1 MGHTR
6 LISPMRH
13 IAPIVFAVTFAS
25 RNDVLK
31 CAFNQR
37 PQQVS
42 AGCPLM
48 KQLSNACDQKVSVLQ
63 TDDFVV
69 VSPFTPLSQAIEA
82 MKQDEG
88 GCVIISDD
96 GRIAGIFTERDLLTK
111 IWGQNVDLESPIKS
125 WMQPVV
131 ETLTP
136 EATIGDAVRLMNE
149 KSFRNVPLV
158 KHGDLKG
165 SISVFDIITYLAESY
180 PKTTMNLP
188 PLPAQIM
195 DTVDGG

>member
-1 MGHTR
+1 MPSGNALPGAT
-6 LISPMRH
+6 SM
-13 IAPIVFAVTFAS
+13 
-25 RNDVLK
+25 
-31 CAFNQR
+31 NQL
-37 PQQVS
+37 PH
-42 AGCPLM
+42 
-48 KQLSNACDQKVSVLQ
+48 ACEQKVSVLA
-63 TDDFVV
+63 TDDYVA
-69 VSPFTPLSQAIEA
+69 VSPFTPLSHAIEV

-88 GCVIISDD
+88 GCVIVSDD
-96 GRIAGIFTERDLLTK
+96 GRIAGIFTERDVLTK
-111 IWGQNVDLESPIKS
+111 IWGREVDMDSPITS
-125 WMQPVV
+125 WMQPAV

-149 KSFRNVPLV
+149 KSFRNIPLV
-158 KHGDLKG
+158 RHGDLKG

>member
-1 MGHTR
+1 
-6 LISPMRH
+6 
-13 IAPIVFAVTFAS
+13 
-25 RNDVLK
+25 
-31 CAFNQR
+31 
-37 PQQVS
+37 
-42 AGCPLM
+42 M
-48 KQLSNACDQKVSVLQ
+48 KQLPNACDQKVSVLQ
-63 TDDFVV
+63 TDDYVA
-69 VSPFTPLSQAIEA
+69 VSPIHRWPGIEA

-96 GRIAGIFTERDLLTK
+96 GRIAGIFTERDSADK
-111 IWGQNVDLESPIKS
+111 VWGEDVDLESPIRM
-125 WMQPVV
+125 WMQPAV

-149 KSFRNVPLV
+149 RSFRNIPLV